1 MRSRSYIPAVFCALG
16 VLAISLAGMMSSAG
30 LVPLLP
36 ISSLHSQTV
45 VLAILAGAEAA
56 ILILLFAGAKAIR
69 STASQR
75 HEVDTE
81 LLDAFL
87 EHIPDNIFFK
97 DRESRFVR
105 ISQAMARYCGLAKT
119 SDAINK
125 TDSDIFSS
133 EHAGEA
139 LADEQEIIR
148 TGKPL
153 LEKEEKETWP
163 DGHETWVMTTK
174 VPIKNRDGEIV
185 GTMGI
190 SHNVTDRK
198 QAEMRVRYLT
208 RHDLLT
214 GLPNRTHLEEHLS
227 QAITRA
233 GRMHQRLAVLL
244 LNLNHFKNV
253 NDTLGHRG
261 GDHLLEAVAERL
273 KSCLREKD
281 MVARVGGNE
290 FAIMMPIAGE
300 IEEVG
305 RFAQKLL
312 GRLFDPFEID
322 GQEVQITASIGIS
335 HFPEAGENP
344 ETLLECA
351 EGAMHEAKK
360 RGRGNFCF
368 FSRALTQ
375 VTRRQQRI
383 ENDLQQACTR
393 DEFVLHYMPI
403 VATESG
409 SMTGVEA
416 LLRWRHPEL
425 GMIAPNQFIPQ
436 LEELGLMV
444 SVGNWVLRS
453 ACRQNVMWR
462 REGFPSMRVAVNVSP
477 QHFYHGNIVDTVRAV
492 IRETGMDPRLLELE
506 LTESRTLDD
515 SAATIKI
522 MEDLKRIGVT
532 LSLDDF
538 GTGMSSLSYLRR
550 FPLDR
555 IKIDRSFVRDLPA
568 QPAAE
573 AVVKSILGL
582 ARNLGISC
590 IAEGV
595 ENRQQREYLKKSMCA
610 EIQGFLFSQPLPAAE
625 FSARL
630 RAINPTSST
639 DAGEYRGGLWPA
651 QDLVAVKH

>member
-16 VLAISLAGMMSSAG
+16 VLAIALAGMMSLAG
-30 LVPLLP
+30 LIPF
-36 ISSLHSQTV
+36 ISAEQVHSQTV
-45 VLAILAGAEAA
+45 VL
-56 ILILLFAGAKAIR
+56 LILLSAGAGILVLLFTGAKAIR

-75 HEVDTE
+75 YQVDTE

-97 DRESRFVR
+97 DRESRFIR

-119 SDAINK
+119 SDAIGK

-139 LADEQEIIR
+139 FADEQEIVR

-174 VPIKNRDGEIV
+174 VPIKNRSGEIV

-190 SHNVTDRK
+190 SHNITDRK
-198 QAEMRVRYLT
+198 QAEMRVRYMT

-214 GLPNRTHLEEHLS
+214 GLPNRAHLEEQLA

-233 GRMHQRLAVLL
+233 ERMHQRLAVLM

-253 NDTLGHRG
+253 NDTLGHRS

-290 FAIMMPIAGE
+290 FAIVMPVAGE

-322 GQEVQITASIGIS
+322 GQEVQITGSIGIS
-335 HFPEAGENP
+335 HFPEAGENS

-351 EGAMHEAKK
+351 ESAMYEAKR

-375 VTRRQQRI
+375 VARRQQRI
-383 ENDLQQACTR
+383 ENDLQQACAR

-425 GMIAPNQFIPQ
+425 GMISPNQFIPQ

-444 SVGNWVLRS
+444 GVGNWVLRT

-462 REGFPSMRVAVNVSP
+462 QEGFPPMRVAVNVSP
-477 QHFYHGNIVDTVRAV
+477 QQFYHGNIVDTVRAV
-492 IRETGMDPRLLELE
+492 IRETGMDPKLLELE
-506 LTESRTLDD
+506 LTENRTLDD

-595 ENRQQREYLKKSMCA
+595 ETRSQREYLKKSMCA

-630 RAINPTSST
+630 RAINQTSST
-639 DAGEYRGGLWPA
+639 DAIQRRGLWPT